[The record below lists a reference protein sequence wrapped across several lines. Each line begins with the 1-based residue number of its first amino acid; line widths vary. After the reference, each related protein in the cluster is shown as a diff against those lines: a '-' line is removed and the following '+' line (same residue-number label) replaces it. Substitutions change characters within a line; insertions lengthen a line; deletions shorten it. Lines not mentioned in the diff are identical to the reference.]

1 MNTTYE
7 TKNKEQGMSDPN
19 ENKPGYKK
27 TRMDG
32 IPEGHIISDPVA
44 DAIDYSRDAMH
55 GVSTDRKNE
64 TNHGISPDKIS
75 KTQNAHKKQAYHN
88 NPCSDETKC
97 NT

>member
-55 GVSTDRKNE
+55 RVSTINSVCKKYDQE
-64 TNHGISPDKIS
+64 TIIYNHV
-75 KTQNAHKKQAYHN
+75 
-88 NPCSDETKC
+88 
-97 NT
+97 

>member
-32 IPEGHIISDPVA
+32 IPEGHIISDRVA
-44 DAIDYSRDAMH
+44 DTIDYSRDAMH
-55 GVSTDRKNE
+55 GVSTPEIMLGHCRE
-64 TNHGISPDKIS
+64 AMHRVSTL
-75 KTQNAHKKQAYHN
+75 
-88 NPCSDETKC
+88 
-97 NT
+97 